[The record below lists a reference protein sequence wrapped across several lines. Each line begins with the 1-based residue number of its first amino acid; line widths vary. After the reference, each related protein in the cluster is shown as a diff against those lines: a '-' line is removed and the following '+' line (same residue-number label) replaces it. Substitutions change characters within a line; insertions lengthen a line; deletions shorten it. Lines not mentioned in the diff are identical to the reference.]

1 MKYQFSEEAQAKK
14 KCCEQSFLG
23 SIVGLQKD
31 DAKEVSPFRRAL
43 GLFILAGVHAYLLIW
58 SSLVSIFVPR
68 YRRLLG
74 FQIKYFRDVIVGEL
88 KKNKQPGSSNP

>member
-1 MKYQFSEEAQAKK
+1 MKYKFSEEAQAKK

-31 DAKEVSPFRRAL
+31 NAKQVGPFRKAL
-43 GLFILAGVHAYLLIW
+43 GLVILAGVHAYLLIW

-68 YRRLLG
+68 YRRVLG
-74 FQIKYFRDVIVGEL
+74 FQLKYFKDVIVSEL
-88 KKNKQPGSSNP
+88 NKNKLSGSSNS

>member
-31 DAKEVSPFRRAL
+31 DAKELGPMRKAL
-43 GLFILAGVHAYLLIW
+43 GLFILAGVHTYLLIW
-58 SSLVSIFVPR
+58 SSLMSIFVPR
-68 YRRLLG
+68 YRRVLG
-74 FQIKYFRDVIVGEL
+74 FQIKYFRDVIADEL
-88 KKNKQPGSSNP
+88 KKNKLPGSSNP